1 MTHSDEKPIEDVLAE
16 WFAERYGA
24 ENVHQQQYQAEP
36 RWFCDIVVE
45 TEYAT
50 LFIEVESRASE
61 VRSGI
66 AQALGYCAD
75 DPVRGVPMVITP
87 KGHISGPRIERL
99 RKSSTV
105 VVREFDE
112 QERRFVE

>member
-1 MTHSDEKPIEDVLAE
+1 MTHSAEKPIEDVLAE

-24 ENVHQQQYQAEP
+24 ENVEQQQFQRAP

-61 VRSGI
+61 VRHGV

-75 DPVRGVPMVITP
+75 DTRLGIPMVVTP
-87 KGHISGPRIERL
+87 KGHLDDPRVERL
-99 RKSSTV
+99 RQSTTCLI
-105 VVREFDE
+105 REFDE
-112 QERRFVE
+112 EERRFV